1 MVNARMVA
9 LGITASV
16 LGIFVAGTAVL
27 GGPQAAGS
35 SAVGM
40 ESGERTVED
49 GGTGAY
55 KAIAIS
61 NSSITT
67 HTIYR
72 PKDLSAFGDREKL
85 PILAWGNGGCSNS
98 NAAHQ
103 NYLSEI
109 ASHGYLI
116 VAIGPMQAGG
126 GRGGR
131 GGPAAGAP
139 AAGAPADAAPAA
151 AAPVPSG
158 GTLLQA
164 INWATEQNA
173 NPQSPYY
180 RKLDPS
186 KVAAGGHSCGGLQAL
201 EISPDPRVKTTLVV
215 DSGILNDPNQRP
227 GAPAAP
233 RGGAA
238 PAGAAPAG
246 APAAAARGGAAPGGA
261 PAGAARGG
269 AAGGA
274 LPGMPPLTKDH
285 LAKLHSS
292 VFFLLGG
299 ETDIAYLNGMDDFKR
314 IEKLPTFVANK
325 GVGHGGTFSQP
336 HGGDWAMASVAWL
349 DWQFKGNA
357 EAGKLFTGNPPGLA
371 NKEGWTVDKK
381 NIP

>member
-1 MVNARMVA
+1 MANTRMVA
-9 LGITASV
+9 LGITAGV
-16 LGIFVAGTAVL
+16 LGIFVAGTAAL
-27 GGPQAAGS
+27 GGPQAGGS
-35 SAVGM
+35 SEVGT

-49 GGTGAY
+49 GGTGPY

-61 NSSITT
+61 NSSIAT

-85 PILAWGNGGCSNS
+85 PILAWGNGGCANSNS
-98 NAAHQ
+98 AHQ

-139 AAGAPADAAPAA
+139 ADAAPA

-164 INWATEQNA
+164 INWATAQNT

-186 KVAAGGHSCGGLQAL
+186 KVAAGGHSCGGLQAM
-201 EISPDPRVKTTLVV
+201 EVAPDPRVKTALVV

-227 GAPAAP
+227 GAQAAP

-246 APAAAARGGAAPGGA
+246 APAAAARGGAGG
-261 PAGAARGG
+261 GG
-269 AAGGA
+269 

-299 ETDIAYLNGMDDFKR
+299 ETDIAYPNGMDDFKR

>member
-1 MVNARMVA
+1 MVNTRMVA
-9 LGITASV
+9 LGITAGV
-16 LGIFVAGTAVL
+16 LGIFVAGTAAI

-35 SAVGM
+35 SAVGT

-49 GGTGAY
+49 GGTGPY
-55 KAIAIS
+55 KAIAVS
-61 NSSITT
+61 NSSIST

-72 PKDLSAFGDREKL
+72 PKELSAFGDKEKL
-85 PILAWGNGGCSNS
+85 PILAWGNGACANSNS
-98 NAAHQ
+98 AHQ

-131 GGPAAGAP
+131 GAP
-139 AAGAPADAAPAA
+139 AAGAPADGAPAAAAPAA
-151 AAPVPSG
+151 TAPVPSG
-158 GTLLQA
+158 GTLLDA
-164 INWATEQNA
+164 INWASAQNS

-180 RKLDPS
+180 RKLDTS
-186 KVAAGGHSCGGLQAL
+186 KVAVFGHSCGGLQAL

-215 DSGILNDPNQRP
+215 DSGILNNPNEAP
-227 GAPAAP
+227 GAGAAP
-233 RGGAA
+233 RGGAARGGAA
-238 PAGAAPAG
+238 PAGAAAG
-246 APAAAARGGAAPGGA
+246 APRGG
-261 PAGAARGG
+261 
-269 AAGGA
+269 GGA

-285 LAKLHSS
+285 LAKLHAS

-299 ETDIAYLNGMDDFKR
+299 ETDIAYANGMDDFKR

-336 HGGDWAMASVAWL
+336 HGGDWAMASTAWL

-357 EAGKLFTGNPPGLA
+357 EAAKLFTGNPPGLA
-371 NKEGWTVDKK
+371 KKEGWTVDKK